1 MKVKLILKFSPAGME
16 TVRHHHRKDRGADM
30 ETAHRHRRK
39 DRGADMETARP
50 HRHHII
56 HIRNIRS
63 IRVQWEHFAQEV
75 ITL

>member
-16 TVRHHHRKDRGADM
+16 TVRRHRKDRGADM
-30 ETAHRHRRK
+30 ETVRRHRRK
-39 DRGADMETARP
+39 DRGADMETARH